1 MRSHEH
7 HREALGAYTL
17 GALSPE
23 EMAAVDRHLRECSR
37 CRDELKDL
45 ETLRPI
51 LDRRL
56 GASGLTWPLG
66 RRPRR
71 RRSRLLRAWLA
82 GGVLVLLVAVG
93 LASALLR
100 VSPAPTVYAFTSVDP
115 GVHASGTVSYEKE
128 AWGTQMVIR
137 MVGLPAS
144 YRCVIWVE
152 SRAGRWQEAGSW
164 RAGAGRETEV
174 EAASVLPARSILGV
188 SLKTPAG
195 VTLLQAGGPGRG

>member
-1 MRSHEH
+1 MSSHEH
-7 HREALGAYTL
+7 HLEALGAYSL

-23 EMAAVDRHLRECSR
+23 EMAAVGRHLRECSR

-51 LDRRL
+51 LDRGL
-56 GASGLTWPLG
+56 GASGLTWPLV
-66 RRPRR
+66 RRSQR
-71 RRSRLLRAWLA
+71 RRSRLRLAGFA

-93 LASALLR
+93 LASALFR
-100 VSPAPTVYAFTSVDP
+100 VSQAPMVYAFTSVDP

-128 AWGTQMVIR
+128 DWGTQMVIH

-144 YRCVIWVE
+144 YHCVIWVE
-152 SRAGRWQEAGSW
+152 SRAGGWQEAGSW
-164 RAGAGRETEV
+164 RAIPGRETDV
-174 EAASVLPARSILGV
+174 EAASVLPSRSILGV